1 MVMVGLKSS
10 SNDYRN
16 GTIASNVK
24 QKDVSMIHMHNSAPY
39 NQCKVSFFNLNVY
52 LNFTISV
59 FIYSGGKSQS

>member
-24 QKDVSMIHMHNSAPY
+24 QKDVQMIHMHNNAPY
-39 NQCKVSFFNLNVY
+39 NQCKVSFFNLN
-52 LNFTISV
+52 L
-59 FIYSGGKSQS
+59 